1 MVSLSLVRGRPCRYS
16 LPGALTDSPVPA
28 DLIISKRNFLSLY
41 ALVNC
46 YADQA
51 VFDCWEILDK
61 IHIWSRALDF
71 RNFVLNCF
79 FIIEKKIPSK
89 IFGNSNR
96 GRRTKNNFNKVPVAI
111 LVRVRWSLL
120 VHDTASTLMNCLMQ
134 CLLAGMN
141 WLWLLLLL
149 LLSHI
154 STISWKIA
162 ISQDLAWN
170 SRHQMI
176 FYVKLLTQLSII
188 KFVMTNKVWVI
199 NYGLLSFQ
207 FDGWELGYLSRSQ
220 SKFE

>member
-1 MVSLSLVRGRPCRYS
+1 MLWWTVMLIELF
-16 LPGALTDSPVPA
+16 LTVEKYLTKFTFEVAP
-28 DLIISKRNFLSLY
+28 LISGISFWIAFL
-41 ALVNC
+41 
-46 YADQA
+46 
-51 VFDCWEILDK
+51 IL
-61 IHIWSRALDF
+61 
-71 RNFVLNCF
+71 
-79 FIIEKKIPSK
+79 KKIPLKLWKS
-89 IFGNSNR
+89 R
-96 GRRTKNNFNKVPVAI
+96 GRRTTLSIGIFNKVPVAI

>member
-1 MVSLSLVRGRPCRYS
+1 MLWWTVMLIELFLTVEKYLTKFTFEVAPLVSG
-16 LPGALTDSPVPA
+16 
-28 DLIISKRNFLSLY
+28 ISFWIAFLSLKKKFHRKFWKCKQGL
-41 ALVNC
+41 ANGKF
-46 YADQA
+46 
-51 VFDCWEILDK
+51 FD
-61 IHIWSRALDF
+61 
-71 RNFVLNCF
+71 
-79 FIIEKKIPSK
+79 
-89 IFGNSNR
+89 
-96 GRRTKNNFNKVPVAI
+96 KVPVPI
-111 LVRVRWSLL
+111 LIRVRWSLL

-154 STISWKIA
+154 STICWKYFA

>member
-1 MVSLSLVRGRPCRYS
+1 MLRWTVMLIKLF
-16 LPGALTDSPVPA
+16 LTVEKYLTKFTFEVAP
-28 DLIISKRNFLSLY
+28 LISGISFWIAFLSLKKNSIENFWKCKQGS
-41 ALVNC
+41 VNGKF
-46 YADQA
+46 
-51 VFDCWEILDK
+51 FD
-61 IHIWSRALDF
+61 
-71 RNFVLNCF
+71 
-79 FIIEKKIPSK
+79 
-89 IFGNSNR
+89 
-96 GRRTKNNFNKVPVAI
+96 KVPVAI

-141 WLWLLLLL
+141 WLRLLLLL

-199 NYGLLSFQ
+199 SYGWLSFQ

>member
-1 MVSLSLVRGRPCRYS
+1 MLWWTVMLIKLF
-16 LPGALTDSPVPA
+16 LTVEKYLTKFTFEVAP
-28 DLIISKRNFLSLY
+28 LISGISFWIAFLSLKK
-41 ALVNC
+41 N
-46 YADQA
+46 
-51 VFDCWEILDK
+51 
-61 IHIWSRALDF
+61 S
-71 RNFVLNCF
+71 
-79 FIIEKKIPSK
+79 IEN
-89 IFGNSNR
+89 FGNANR
-96 GRRTKNNFNKVPVAI
+96 GRRTTLSIGIFNKVPVAI

-134 CLLAGMN
+134 RLLAGMN

-154 STISWKIA
+154 STICWKYFA
-162 ISQDLAWN
+162 IFLDLAWN

-199 NYGLLSFQ
+199 NNGLLSFQ